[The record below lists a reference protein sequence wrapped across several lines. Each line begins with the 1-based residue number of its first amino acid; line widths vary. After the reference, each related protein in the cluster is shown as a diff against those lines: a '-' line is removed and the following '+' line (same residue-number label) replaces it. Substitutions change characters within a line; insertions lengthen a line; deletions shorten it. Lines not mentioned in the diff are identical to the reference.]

1 MASKNESLVVAL
13 LARQFAELKRGVA
26 TLSKT
31 PGPQGERGETGERG
45 ADGLRGEQGAA
56 GEPGVQGEVGPRG
69 PRGPKGEPGDK
80 GDKGEKGDKGDAPAH
95 EWNGSKLRFKKPD
108 GTWGSYTE
116 LKGQKGERGQMGAGG
131 GWGGS
136 FDPDLSPAADNTLP
150 DEFLVRQGGQWVRA
164 SLAQMRAWF
173 PGGGFD
179 SDLDGGAASSV
190 FLANERIDGGGAHG

>member
-1 MASKNESLVVAL
+1 VASKNESLVVAL

-31 PGPQGERGETGERG
+31 TGTQGERGETGERG

-56 GEPGVQGEVGPRG
+56 GERGVQGEVGPRG
-69 PRGPKGEPGDK
+69 PRGPKGAP
-80 GDKGEKGDKGDAPAH
+80 GEKGDKGDKGDEPAH

-116 LKGQKGERGQMGAGG
+116 LKGQKGERGPMGEGG
-131 GWGGS
+131 GWGS
-136 FDPDLSPAADNTLP
+136 RFDPDLSPAASNALP

>member
-1 MASKNESLVVAL
+1 
-13 LARQFAELKRGVA
+13 
-26 TLSKT
+26 
-31 PGPQGERGETGERG
+31 
-45 ADGLRGEQGAA
+45 
-56 GEPGVQGEVGPRG
+56 
-69 PRGPKGEPGDK
+69 
-80 GDKGEKGDKGDAPAH
+80 
-95 EWNGSKLRFKKPD
+95 
-108 GTWGSYTE
+108 
-116 LKGQKGERGQMGAGG
+116 MGAGG

-179 SDLDGGAASSV
+179 SDHDGGAASSV